1 METAKKNKGLY
12 IVLSVLIAVVLW
24 MYVGKVVN
32 PEIDG
37 VVRNLPVSF
46 VGLDVLEDRGADDQ

>member
-37 VVRNLPVSF
+37 VVATCP
-46 VGLDVLEDRGADDQ
+46 